1 MRSEVLI
8 FEDIDA
14 HDHVHENVDDNVH
27 TDTGIISYVV
37 RLFSLCCP
45 CFMY

>member
-14 HDHVHENVDDNVH
+14 HENVDDNVH
-27 TDTGIISYVV
+27 EDTGIISYVV
-37 RLFSLCCP
+37 RLFSQCCP
-45 CFMY
+45 CLST